1 MALCTLHV
9 SNAWKLH
16 FKIVLLLLFQRFAAT
31 IDLRLFDL
39 RRRLAHLVHIE
50 RATKEEF
57 MKYVVKYSTEG
68 ARQLAEL
75 RAARRELNAARRAM
89 KAA

>member
-1 MALCTLHV
+1 
-9 SNAWKLH
+9 
-16 FKIVLLLLFQRFAAT
+16 
-31 IDLRLFDL
+31 
-39 RRRLAHLVHIE
+39 
-50 RATKEEF
+50 